1 MDLVPEGWVH
11 MSSAVRI
18 VLADDHTMFREG
30 IASVLTSRGDDV
42 EVVGQSPHGRDAVA
56 LVELLKPD
64 VVITEVEH
72 HLKQAEEILLAMRY
86 ASPNSRIVVLTMFDN
101 LHHVRVLSR
110 LGIDAYVHKS
120 SSVEELLATVS
131 ALSREPSRDNVVVS
145 MPRGSLE
152 QIGDGHESAISDR
165 ELEVLVLVARGL
177 SNLQVARELHISE
190 ATVKR
195 HLANI
200 YEKIGVGTR
209 SDAVRTA
216 LAEQWIGFHE
226 LVSADSDNLNGSKRP
241 GTS

>member
-1 MDLVPEGWVH
+1 M
-11 MSSAVRI
+11 AVR
-18 VLADDHTMFREG
+18 VHLADDHTMFREG
-30 IASVLTSRGDDV
+30 IASVLTSRGGDV
-42 EVVGQSPHGRDAVA
+42 EVVGQGPHGRDAVD
-56 LVELLKPD
+56 LVEQHKPD

-72 HLKQAEEILLAMRY
+72 HPKRAQEILLAMRS

-101 LHHVRVLSR
+101 LHYVRTLSR
-110 LGIDAYVHKS
+110 LAIDAYVHKS

-131 ALSREPSRDNVVVS
+131 SLSRNPEGDNVVVVS

-152 QIGDGHESAISDR
+152 RIGDGHESAISDR
-165 ELEVLVLVARGL
+165 ELEVVVLVARGF
-177 SNLQVARELHISE
+177 SNRQVAKELHISE

-200 YEKIGVGTR
+200 YEKIGVVSR

-226 LVSADSDNLNGSKRP
+226 IVSANSDNPDGHDGSERP
-241 GTS
+241 RRG

>member
-1 MDLVPEGWVH
+1 MTP
-11 MSSAVRI
+11 VRV

-30 IASVLTSRGDDV
+30 MASILDSRGDV
-42 EVVGQSPHGRDAVA
+42 EVVGHGPHGRDAVD
-56 LVELLKPD
+56 LVERHKPD
-64 VVITEVEH
+64 VVITQIEH
-72 HLKQAEEILLAMRY
+72 HPKRAEEILSAMRS

-101 LHHVRVLSR
+101 LHYVRTLTR

-120 SSVEELLATVS
+120 SSVDELLATVS
-131 ALSREPSRDNVVVS
+131 TLSRDPEGDNVVVS

-152 QIGDGHESAISDR
+152 RLGDGHESALSDR

-177 SNLQVARELHISE
+177 SNRQVATQLHISE

-200 YEKIGVGTR
+200 YEKVGVGSR

-226 LVSADSDNLNGSKRP
+226 IVSADGDGHDDSDGWSL
-241 GTS
+241 

>member
-1 MDLVPEGWVH
+1 MTPARV
-11 MSSAVRI
+11 

-30 IASVLTSRGDDV
+30 MASVLTSRGDV
-42 EVVGQSPHGRDAVA
+42 EVVGQGPHGRDAVA
-56 LVELLKPD
+56 LVERHKPD
-64 VVITEVEH
+64 VVIMQVEH
-72 HLKQAEEILLAMRY
+72 HPRRAEEILSAMRS

-101 LHHVRVLSR
+101 LHYVRTLSR

-120 SSVEELLATVS
+120 SSVGELLATVS
-131 ALSREPSRDNVVVS
+131 ALSRNPEGDNVVVVS

-152 QIGDGHESAISDR
+152 RIGDGHENALSDR
-165 ELEVLVLVARGL
+165 ELEVVVLVARGF
-177 SNLQVARELHISE
+177 SNRQVARELHISE

-200 YEKIGVGTR
+200 YEKIGVGSR

-226 LVSADSDNLNGSKRP
+226 IVSADSDGHDDSGGLSL
-241 GTS
+241 

>member
-1 MDLVPEGWVH
+1 MTP
-11 MSSAVRI
+11 VRV

-30 IASVLTSRGDDV
+30 MASILASRGGV
-42 EVVGQSPHGRDAVA
+42 EVVGQGPHGRDAVD
-56 LVELLKPD
+56 LVERHKPD

-72 HLKQAEEILLAMRY
+72 QPKRAEEILSAMRS

-101 LHHVRVLSR
+101 LHYVRTLSR
-110 LGIDAYVHKS
+110 LGIHAYVHKS
-120 SSVEELLATVS
+120 SSVDELLATVS
-131 ALSREPSRDNVVVS
+131 TLSRDPEGDNVVVS

-152 QIGDGHESAISDR
+152 RLGDGHESALSDR

-177 SNLQVARELHISE
+177 SNRQVATQLHISE

-200 YEKIGVGTR
+200 YEKVGVGSR

-226 LVSADSDNLNGSKRP
+226 IVSADGDGHDDSDGWSL
-241 GTS
+241 

>member
-1 MDLVPEGWVH
+1 MTP
-11 MSSAVRI
+11 VRV
-18 VLADDHTMFREG
+18 VLADEHNMFREG
-30 IASVLTSRGDDV
+30 LASVLASRGDM
-42 EVVGQSPHGRDAVA
+42 EVVGQGPHGRDAIA
-56 LVELLKPD
+56 LVERHKPD

-72 HLKQAEEILLAMRY
+72 HPKRAEEILLAMRS

-101 LHHVRVLSR
+101 LHYVRALSR

-131 ALSREPSRDNVVVS
+131 ALSREPGRDNVVVF

-152 QIGDGHESAISDR
+152 RLGDGHESVISDR

-177 SNLQVARELHISE
+177 SNRQVATELHISE

-200 YEKIGVGTR
+200 YKKIGVGSR

-216 LAEQWIGFHE
+216 LDEQWIGFHE
-226 LVSADSDNLNGSKRP
+226 LVFSADSNGLVHSGR
-241 GTS
+241 G

>member
-1 MDLVPEGWVH
+1 MQ
-11 MSSAVRI
+11 SAVRVI
-18 VLADDHTMFREG
+18 LADDHTMFREG
-30 IASVLTSRGDDV
+30 IVSVLTSRSDV
-42 EVVGQSPHGRDAVA
+42 EVVGQGPHGRDAVD
-56 LVELLKPD
+56 LVEWHKPD
-64 VVITEVEH
+64 VVITQVEH
-72 HLKQAEEILLAMRY
+72 HPKRAEEILSAMRS

-101 LHHVRVLSR
+101 LHYVRTLSR

-120 SSVEELLATVS
+120 SPVGELLATVS
-131 ALSREPSRDNVVVS
+131 SLSRNPEGDNVVVS

-152 QIGDGHESAISDR
+152 RIGDGHENALSDR

-177 SNLQVARELHISE
+177 SNRQVARELHISE

-200 YEKIGVGTR
+200 YEKIGVGSR

-226 LVSADSDNLNGSKRP
+226 IVSADSDGHDDSGGLSL
-241 GTS
+241 

>member
-1 MDLVPEGWVH
+1 MTR
-11 MSSAVRI
+11 VRV

-30 IASVLTSRGDDV
+30 IASVLTSRGDV
-42 EVVGQSPHGRDAVA
+42 EVVGQGPHGRDAVA
-56 LVELLKPD
+56 LVEQHKPD

-72 HLKQAEEILLAMRY
+72 HPKRAQEILLAMRS

-101 LHHVRVLSR
+101 LHYVRTLSR

-120 SSVEELLATVS
+120 SSVGELLATVS
-131 ALSREPSRDNVVVS
+131 SLSRNPEGDNVVVS

-152 QIGDGHESAISDR
+152 RIGDGHENALSDR

-177 SNLQVARELHISE
+177 SNRQVARELHISE

-200 YEKIGVGTR
+200 YEKIGVGSR

-226 LVSADSDNLNGSKRP
+226 IVSADSDGHDDSGGLSL
-241 GTS
+241 

>member
-1 MDLVPEGWVH
+1 
-11 MSSAVRI
+11 
-18 VLADDHTMFREG
+18 MFREG
-30 IASVLTSRGDDV
+30 MASILASRGDV
-42 EVVGQSPHGRDAVA
+42 EVVGHGPHGRDAVD
-56 LVELLKPD
+56 LVERHKPD

-72 HLKQAEEILLAMRY
+72 QPKRAEEILSAMRS

-101 LHHVRVLSR
+101 LHYVRTLSR
-110 LGIDAYVHKS
+110 LGIHAYVHKS
-120 SSVEELLATVS
+120 SSVDELLATVS
-131 ALSREPSRDNVVVS
+131 TLSRDPEGDNVVVS

-152 QIGDGHESAISDR
+152 RLGDGHESALSDR

-177 SNLQVARELHISE
+177 SNRQVATQLHISE

-200 YEKIGVGTR
+200 YEKVGVGSR

-226 LVSADSDNLNGSKRP
+226 IVSADGDGHDDSDGWSL
-241 GTS
+241 

>member
-1 MDLVPEGWVH
+1 MTP
-11 MSSAVRI
+11 VRV

-30 IASVLTSRGDDV
+30 MASILASRGDV
-42 EVVGQSPHGRDAVA
+42 EVVGHGPHGRDAVD
-56 LVELLKPD
+56 LVERHRPD
-64 VVITEVEH
+64 VVITQIEH
-72 HLKQAEEILLAMRY
+72 HPKRAEEILSAMRS

-101 LHHVRVLSR
+101 LHYVRTLSR

-120 SSVEELLATVS
+120 SSVDELLATVS
-131 ALSREPSRDNVVVS
+131 TLSRDPEGDNVVVS

-152 QIGDGHESAISDR
+152 RLRDGHESALSDR

-177 SNLQVARELHISE
+177 SNRQVATQLHISE

-200 YEKIGVGTR
+200 YEKVGVGSR

-226 LVSADSDNLNGSKRP
+226 IVSADGDGHDDSDGWSL
-241 GTS
+241 

>member
-1 MDLVPEGWVH
+1 
-11 MSSAVRI
+11 
-18 VLADDHTMFREG
+18 
-30 IASVLTSRGDDV
+30 
-42 EVVGQSPHGRDAVA
+42 
-56 LVELLKPD
+56 

-72 HLKQAEEILLAMRY
+72 HLKRAEEILVAVRS

-101 LHHVRVLSR
+101 LHYVRTLTR

-120 SSVEELLATVS
+120 SSVDELLATVS
-131 ALSREPSRDNVVVS
+131 TLSRDPEGDNVVVS

-152 QIGDGHESAISDR
+152 RLGDGHESALSDR

-177 SNLQVARELHISE
+177 SNRQVATQLHISE

-200 YEKIGVGTR
+200 YEKVGVGSR

-226 LVSADSDNLNGSKRP
+226 IVSADGDGHDDSDGWSL
-241 GTS
+241 

>member
-1 MDLVPEGWVH
+1 MTP
-11 MSSAVRI
+11 VRV

-30 IASVLTSRGDDV
+30 MASILASRGDV
-42 EVVGQSPHGRDAVA
+42 EVVGHGPHGRDAVD
-56 LVELLKPD
+56 LVERHRPD
-64 VVITEVEH
+64 VVITQIEH
-72 HLKQAEEILLAMRY
+72 HPKRAEEILSAMRS

-101 LHHVRVLSR
+101 LHYVRTLTR

-120 SSVEELLATVS
+120 SSVDELLATVS
-131 ALSREPSRDNVVVS
+131 TLSRDPEGDNVVVS

-152 QIGDGHESAISDR
+152 RLGDGHESALSDR

-177 SNLQVARELHISE
+177 SNRQVATQLHISE

-200 YEKIGVGTR
+200 YEKVGVGSR

-226 LVSADSDNLNGSKRP
+226 IVSADGDGHDDSDGWSL
-241 GTS
+241 

>member
-1 MDLVPEGWVH
+1 MTPARV
-11 MSSAVRI
+11 

-30 IASVLTSRGDDV
+30 MASVLTSRGDV
-42 EVVGQSPHGRDAVA
+42 EVVGQGPHGRDAVA
-56 LVELLKPD
+56 LVERHKPD
-64 VVITEVEH
+64 VVIMQVEH
-72 HLKQAEEILLAMRY
+72 HPRRAEEILSAMRS

-101 LHHVRVLSR
+101 LHYVRTLSR

-131 ALSREPSRDNVVVS
+131 ALSRNPEGDNVVVVS

-152 QIGDGHESAISDR
+152 RIGDGHENALSDR
-165 ELEVLVLVARGL
+165 ELEVVVLVARGF
-177 SNLQVARELHISE
+177 SNRQVARELHISE

-200 YEKIGVGTR
+200 YEKIGVGSR

-226 LVSADSDNLNGSKRP
+226 IVSADSDGHDDSGGLSL
-241 GTS
+241 